1 MQTTS
6 TISRAKP
13 CDKLLFNNLW
23 CYGNQERQEKETFV
37 FFLHI
42 YCPQKIVSQKTYNL
56 LLKYWQVELARGN
69 RWKILQHSPLEG
81 KRDSRRAM
89 RGLNYHN
96 YFNHF
101 LNLLF

>member
-1 MQTTS
+1 MQTTT

-23 CYGNQERQEKETFV
+23 CYGNQEGQEKETFV
-37 FFLHI
+37 FFSIFIAPRKSFPKKH
-42 YCPQKIVSQKTYNL
+42 NL